1 MYNKYKKNEKYQNV
15 KNIFSLQGEL
25 RCTTADSSSIDLLT
39 LEVCEEARGLVAT
52 EGVVQDSI
60 LAPAVAGGAA
70 AVLLLLLLLLV
81 VLYRAQF
88 KLWLYSRYIDL
99 SIYLS
104 IYLSFYLSIY
114 LYVGVCS
121 LD

>member
-1 MYNKYKKNEKYQNV
+1 
-15 KNIFSLQGEL
+15 LQGEL

-52 EGVVQDSI
+52 EGVVQGSI

-104 IYLSFYLSIY
+104 IYL
-114 LYVGVCS
+114 YVMWLCS
-121 LD
+121 VL